1 MRAPPQV
8 DTPKPAYYNPKLQ
21 GRLNCG
27 GRGMRRYSFSTFEVD
42 DANRE
47 AFEACQ
53 AVAELEPGTAGPIVL
68 LGGAGAGKT
77 HLLYSI
83 VNYIRAGANRAGL
96 AYVTARR
103 FPREVR
109 ALATDPSPVQRAPAA
124 ILLVDQL
131 EGFRE
136 HLDELEAVVR
146 TFLSQGHYVV
156 LASRV
161 HPARLKDL
169 PESLRAL
176 LDGGRVLQIRP
187 AESRPR
193 RPPAAQGFPTGAE
206 DLVRKQ
212 RDEICQLREQLQRAE
227 EMVAGGGKAGDA
239 AEELRREL
247 EAERARVEEYAA
259 AAATAEVQAATQLDQ
274 LRRELEEQRNSA
286 QRAVEAAATAE
297 VQAATQ
303 LEELRRKLDEQRDSM
318 KRRATETGRA
328 GDEAGELRRQLEAA
342 RLDAEDQEARLRLAE
357 RERGE
362 AQGERDALSV
372 QLEEKARVEEDAAA
386 LRRDLAQIR
395 SEKDQAEHEA
405 EVSVQRAEAVLEEV
419 EARRAAFAEAERHQR
434 DQVRELEAMV
444 DALCAETGR
453 LAEIEGTDARAAE
466 ALEQLAAL
474 RNEYDRAREDLGN
487 ELAAVHDDLG
497 QTIQA
502 RDDAIERLNQLT
514 VDMDALRR
522 EAAAQVAAA
531 NAQAGEIER
540 KYARLAL
547 SFDGARETGHLSL
560 HVLFGNHCSHVI
572 MSLQRREL
580 SGICGLCVRRAG
592 VIA

>member
-1 MRAPPQV
+1 
-8 DTPKPAYYNPKLQ
+8 
-21 GRLNCG
+21 
-27 GRGMRRYSFSTFEVD
+27 MRRYSFSTFEVD

-53 AVAELEPGTAGPIVL
+53 AVAELEPGTAGSIVL

-83 VNYIRAGANRAGL
+83 VNYIRSSANRAGL
-96 AYVTARR
+96 AYITARR

-109 ALATDPSPVQRAPAA
+109 ALAIDPSPVQRAPAA

-146 TFLSQGHYVV
+146 SFLKQGHYVV

-169 PESLRAL
+169 PEGLRAL

-187 AESRPR
+187 AASRPP
-193 RPPAAQGFPTGAE
+193 RPSAAQGFPTGAE

-212 RDEICQLREQLQRAE
+212 RDEISQLREQLHRAE
-227 EMVAGGGKAGDA
+227 ETVAAAGKAGDA
-239 AEELRREL
+239 VEALRREF
-247 EAERARVEEYAA
+247 
-259 AAATAEVQAATQLDQ
+259 D
-274 LRRELEEQRNSA
+274 EQRDSA
-286 QRAVEAAATAE
+286 QRTVEAAATAE
-297 VQAATQ
+297 EQTSTQ
-303 LEELRRKLDEQRDSM
+303 LDELCRELDEQREGV
-318 KRRATETGRA
+318 KRSAEETDRV
-328 GDEAGELRRQLEAA
+328 GDEAGELRRQLEA
-342 RLDAEDQEARLRLAE
+342 RLRDAEDQEARLRLAE
-357 RERGE
+357 KERGE
-362 AQGERDALSV
+362 AQGERDALAV
-372 QLEEKARVEEDAAA
+372 QLEEKARVQEEAAA
-386 LRRDLAQIR
+386 LRRDLAQMG
-395 SEKDQAEHEA
+395 SEKEQAEREA

-453 LAEIEGTDARAAE
+453 LAEIEGTDARAPE

-474 RNEYDRAREDLGN
+474 RNEYDRAREDIGN
-487 ELAAVHDDLG
+487 ELAAVQADLG
-497 QTIQA
+497 QTVQA
-502 RDDAIERLNQLT
+502 RDDAIEQLNQST

-531 NAQAGEIER
+531 NAQAGEIELE
-540 KYARLAL
+540 YARLSL
-547 SFDGARETGHLSL
+547 SLDGTRETGEQVATGLDDLRAQLLDTSGGLAEFAARLSHTTESEAQPDAPPMESDPDL
-560 HVLFGNHCSHVI
+560 PHEERGD
-572 MSLQRREL
+572 
-580 SGICGLCVRRAG
+580 APP
-592 VIA
+592 